1 MKKIATIGTLHDL
14 LIYDTLKILYCE
26 NMLISVLPGWVG
38 RIKSSRLKVV
48 MEHYL
53 VFIKYHVD
61 GILKFFER
69 KKLIDFD
76 VQNNVAQ
83 AFIDEVNEKM
93 SDCRDAEIID
103 ALLLSSIQEMIHYK
117 ICVYGTIAAFAQV
130 LDLDITAGEFY
141 ASEKD
146 EKDIDSRLNFLA
158 GQEINPLAKSPIID

>member
-1 MKKIATIGTLHDL
+1 
-14 LIYDTLKILYCE
+14 
-26 NMLISVLPGWVG
+26 MLISVLPGWIG

-117 ICVYGTIAAFAQV
+117 VCVYGTIAAFAQV

>member
-1 MKKIATIGTLHDL
+1 
-14 LIYDTLKILYCE
+14 
-26 NMLISVLPGWVG
+26 MLISVLPGWVG

-130 LDLDITAGEFY
+130 LDLDITAAEFY

-158 GQEINPLAKSPIID
+158 EQEINPLAKSPIID